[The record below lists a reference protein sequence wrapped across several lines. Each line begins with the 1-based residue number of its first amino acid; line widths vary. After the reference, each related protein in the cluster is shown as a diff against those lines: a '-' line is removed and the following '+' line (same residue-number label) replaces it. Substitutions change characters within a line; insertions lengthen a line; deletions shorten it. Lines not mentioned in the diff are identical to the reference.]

1 MSYPLLKSLHII
13 GVVTWFA
20 GLFYIV
26 RLFVYLVETME
37 RPEEEQ
43 RYLLPQLQLMARRLW
58 YGITWPS
65 AIAATAFGLGLLAWF
80 PLAGWL
86 HLKLTMVVGLWVYHL
101 VCHVLH
107 ARLQRGEV
115 PMTSR
120 SLRVY
125 NEVATLF
132 LVGIVFAVVF
142 KDALA
147 VGTALVGLVLFA
159 GVLMAGIVAYRRVRE
174 RA

>member
-1 MSYPLLKSLHII
+1 MS
-13 GVVTWFA
+13 
-20 GLFYIV
+20 
-26 RLFVYLVETME
+26 
-37 RPEEEQ
+37 
-43 RYLLPQLQLMARRLW
+43 
-58 YGITWPS
+58 
-65 AIAATAFGLGLLAWF
+65 
-80 PLAGWL
+80 
-86 HLKLTMVVGLWVYHL
+86 
-101 VCHVLH
+101 
-107 ARLQRGEV
+107 
-115 PMTSR
+115 SR